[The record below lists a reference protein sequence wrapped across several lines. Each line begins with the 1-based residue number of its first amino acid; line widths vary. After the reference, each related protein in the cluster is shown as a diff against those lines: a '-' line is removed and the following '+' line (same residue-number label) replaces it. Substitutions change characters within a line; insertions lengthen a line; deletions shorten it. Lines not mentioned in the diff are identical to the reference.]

1 MAAVLSFRSLAANW
15 AATVPWKGSM
25 KHVRKAV
32 LRTWPVLSSTVT
44 LGLVAVVARKD
55 TLAGSVTEDMAMA
68 TPLWPGP
75 MMAQTPSLTSRLATL
90 TPSVAS
96 PRVS

>member
-1 MAAVLSFRSLAANW
+1 
-15 AATVPWKGSM
+15 M
-25 KHVRKAV
+25 KHMRKAV
-32 LRTWPVLSSTVT
+32 LRTWLVLSSTVT
-44 LGLVAVVARKD
+44 LGFVAVVAKKE
-55 TLAGSVTEDMAMA
+55 TLAGSVTEVMAMA

-75 MMAQTPSLTSRLATL
+75 MIAQTPSPMSRLVTF